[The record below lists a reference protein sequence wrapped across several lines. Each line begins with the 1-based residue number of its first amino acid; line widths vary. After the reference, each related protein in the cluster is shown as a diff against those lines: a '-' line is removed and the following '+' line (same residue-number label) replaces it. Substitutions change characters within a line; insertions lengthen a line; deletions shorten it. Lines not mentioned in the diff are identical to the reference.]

1 MRVVLCTLLRKFN
14 AAVQQW
20 GKAASWCE
28 RYKLLRELNAALS
41 RCTLPAQPILNMFA
55 FYFQS
60 HLNHNCAGICC
71 CGIRYA
77 ACWLGYNSKTQTM
90 NVSSVHMRV
99 AFAASTAFWSPSH
112 YKGGYQVFYP
122 LGFQTGC
129 PQLTKSGLYQ
139 LGCAQMLVWS
149 TWFLA
154 QAGLVKLYILL
165 RT

>member
-1 MRVVLCTLLRKFN
+1 
-14 AAVQQW
+14 
-20 GKAASWCE
+20 
-28 RYKLLRELNAALS
+28 
-41 RCTLPAQPILNMFA
+41 MFA

-139 LGCAQMLVWS
+139 LGCAVQSLLRMHGCCSGQLGFLPKLVWS
-149 TWFLA
+149 NCTYYSVPKQFGNVPKNRCTCEAWV
-154 QAGLVKLYILL
+154 GLSQLL
-165 RT
+165 MRFR